1 MAELA
6 ALEAAGRRRHL
17 HPPQGVD
24 FCSNDYLGLA
34 AHPAIRAALAAA
46 LSAAAGAGQQA
57 IPLGGGSSRLIRGED
72 PRWARLEQRFA
83 QFCGAEAALYF
94 PSGYAANLGLL
105 ASLAG
110 RGDVIFSDRLNHAS
124 LIDGMRLSG
133 AERVRIPHLD
143 LAAWE
148 AALAS
153 YPAKPAQ
160 RRLAVVESVYSME
173 GDFAPIAA
181 LAALCAR
188 HDVALIVDEAHAT
201 GIFGPDGAGLV
212 AANGAGPAP
221 GVGGAGSAPNRQ
233 EGNGRWPAAVLAV
246 IHTCGKAWG
255 AAGAFVTGPAWL
267 RDYLINRART
277 FIFTTAPPPL
287 LAVQLAAA
295 LDTAA
300 AEPWRRARVR
310 GNAGLLRQLL
320 AAASIATAGPA
331 ARPASRPDRDT
342 TAGRPVHPDA
352 AESPI
357 IPVLL
362 GADARAVAVSQ
373 RLAAAGFDV
382 RAIRPPTVPEGTA
395 RLRLTV
401 HAGHTPQQIEALAAA
416 LAAAVSAAPAAPP
429 GAGHAA
435 QLRP

>member
-1 MAELA
+1 MDLAAACAAELA

-17 HPPQGVD
+17 RPPRGLD

-46 LSAAAGAGQQA
+46 LAQGV
-57 IPLGGGSSRLIRGED
+57 PLGGGSSRLIRGED
-72 PRWARLEQRFA
+72 PRWAPLEVRFA
-83 QFCGAEAALYF
+83 RFAGAAAALYF

-105 ASLAG
+105 TALAG

-133 AERVRIPHLD
+133 AERVRLPHLD

-148 AALAS
+148 AAMRRHPPTGS
-153 YPAKPAQ
+153 R

-173 GDFAPIAA
+173 GDFAPVAE
-181 LAALCAR
+181 LAAMCAR

-201 GIFGPDGAGLV
+201 GIFGPNGAGLAAAAGADRV
-212 AANGAGPAP
+212 AGAAPAP
-221 GVGGAGSAPNRQ
+221 H
-233 EGNGRWPAAVLAV
+233 WPPAVLAA

-267 RDYLINRART
+267 REYLINRART

-287 LAVQLAAA
+287 MAVQLEAA

-300 AEPWRRARVR
+300 AEPWRRERVR
-310 GNAGLLRQLL
+310 VNARRLRRLL
-320 AAASIATAGPA
+320 AAADLLPA
-331 ARPASRPDRDT
+331 AAASD
-342 TAGRPVHPDA
+342 
-352 AESPI
+352 SPI

-362 GADARAVAVSQ
+362 GADARAVAVSR

-401 HAGHTPQQIEALAAA
+401 HADHTEPQLEALAQALQAA
-416 LAAAVSAAPAAPP
+416 LAATPADQPAGRIGTRARQSEA
-429 GAGHAA
+429 GA
-435 QLRP
+435 